1 MPEID
6 LKNNNLN
13 TEGEVKKLQEL
24 VRKLER
30 QNQQLRSL
38 AGPHVLPA
46 NGGSLLSSPEE
57 TIQYFLTQTGGGQE
71 TEDGSELSVLDE
83 LELLDLSSLS
93 CLDESEETW

>member
-1 MPEID
+1 MPEVD

-13 TEGEVKKLQEL
+13 TEVEVKKLQEL

-38 AGPHVLPA
+38 AA

-57 TIQYFLTQTGGGQE
+57 TIQYFLAHTGGGQD